1 MSSVSLKERIHTLD
15 IIRGFAL
22 FGILIANMIAFK
34 TPVFTEV
41 RDMIEGASLPDGGMN
56 AALTL
61 MTAFFVDGKFYPM
74 FSMLF
79 GLGFYIFYSRLMKRG
94 LPAKKM
100 FMRRLVFLLLI
111 GLVHLIFIWSGD
123 ILHTYAIT
131 GFLLPLFIERSSK
144 TIKIWVISLFA
155 LGAFM
160 MTALMLMSSVGMN
173 MMVSGEMETLE
184 NLNSSAD
191 LAASVMANGSFGE
204 ILAFRFTN
212 EVVLILL
219 QVLFLVPTILPLFL
233 IGLYL
238 GKTGMFTE
246 IEHNIKRWKKVMWLG
261 LLVGAPLVGLSVAI
275 GYNVFDWA
283 PYLTIPLAE
292 GLNALGGPLLMLFYV
307 AAIVL
312 VTRKSSVEKML
323 MPFAS
328 VGRMALTNYLMQ
340 SIIAVIIFNGYG
352 FGLFGQVS
360 KSQGVLIAIAIYSV
374 QVVLSH
380 MLLKRYKQG
389 PMEFVWR
396 KWTYSGE
403 KKHSKAA

>member
-1 MSSVSLKERIHTLD
+1 MSSVSMKERIHALD

-34 TPVFTEV
+34 TPVFTELNGLF
-41 RDMIEGASLPDGGMN
+41 EGERLPEGGLN
-56 AALTL
+56 ATLTL
-61 MTAFFVDGKFYPM
+61 LTAFFVDGKFYPM

-94 LPAKKM
+94 LPAKQL
-100 FMRRLVFLLLI
+100 FRRRLVFLLLI

-144 TIKIWVISLFA
+144 VIKIWAISLMIFGP
-155 LGAFM
+155 LL
-160 MTALMLMSSVGMN
+160 MTALMLFSSVSIQFIVNQGMDT
-173 MMVSGEMETLE
+173 ME
-184 NLNSSAD
+184 NLNASSVV
-191 LAASVMANGSFGE
+191 AATVMAEGSFGE
-204 ILAFRFTN
+204 ILAFRLTN
-212 EVVLILL
+212 EVLPILL
-219 QVLFLVPTILPLFL
+219 QVLLVVPTILPLFL

-238 GKTGMFTE
+238 GKTGMFTD
-246 IEHNIKRWKKVMWLG
+246 IERNLQRWKKVMWIG
-261 LLVGAPLVGLSVAI
+261 LAIGVPLVGLSVAVA
-275 GYNVFDWA
+275 YNVFGWA
-283 PYLTIPLAE
+283 PYVTLPIAE
-292 GLNALGGPLLMLFYV
+292 GLNAIGGPFLMLFYV
-307 AAIVL
+307 SVIVL
-312 VTRKSSVEKML
+312 LTRKASVEKML

-340 SIIAVIIFNGYG
+340 SVIAVIIFNGYG

-360 KSQGVLIAIAIYSV
+360 KTQGVLIAIAIYIV

-380 MLLKRYKQG
+380 LLLKRYNQG

-396 KWTYSGE
+396 KWTYSRVE
-403 KKHSKAA
+403 KVSKAA

>member
-34 TPVFTEV
+34 TPVFTNISDLV
-41 RDMIEGASLPDGGMN
+41 EGSSLPEGGMN

-61 MTAFFVDGKFYPM
+61 LTAIFVDGKFYPM

-111 GLVHLIFIWSGD
+111 GLVHLIFIWTGD

-131 GFLLPLFIERSSK
+131 GFLLPLFIERSVK
-144 TIKIWVISLFA
+144 VIRIWAISLLVFST
-155 LGAFM
+155 FFI
-160 MTALMLMSSVGMN
+160 TALMLLNSVGINFMISEG
-173 MMVSGEMETLE
+173 MDTLQ
-184 NLNSSAD
+184 NLNASAVS
-191 LAASVMANGSFGE
+191 ANSVMANGSFGE
-204 ILAFRFTN
+204 ILAFRFIN
-212 EVVLILL
+212 EVVPVLL
-219 QVLFLVPTILPLFL
+219 QVLLYLPTILPLFL

-238 GKTGMFTE
+238 GKTGMFTD
-246 IEHNIKRWKKVMWLG
+246 IEPHIKRWKKVMWVG
-261 LLVGAPLVGLSVAI
+261 LAVGAPIVGLSVAI
-275 GYNVFDWA
+275 GYNVFGWE
-283 PYLTIPLAE
+283 PYLTTPIAE
-292 GLNALGGPLLMLFYV
+292 GLNTFGGPFLMLFYV
-307 AAIVL
+307 ASIVL
-312 VTRKSSVEKML
+312 ITRKSSIEKML

-360 KSQGVLIAIAIYSV
+360 KTQGVLIAIAIYTV

-380 MLLKRYKQG
+380 VLLKRYKQG
-389 PMEFVWR
+389 PMEYVWK
-396 KWTYSGE
+396 KWTYSGGE
-403 KKHSKAA
+403 KHSKAA

>member
-1 MSSVSLKERIHTLD
+1 MNSVSLKERIHTLD

-41 RDMIEGASLPDGGMN
+41 RDLVEGASLPEGAMN

-94 LPAKKM
+94 LPARKM

-131 GFLLPLFIERSSK
+131 GFLLPLFIERSAK

-155 LGAFM
+155 FGAFM
-160 MTALMLMSSVGMN
+160 MTALMLLSSIGMN
-173 MMVSGEMETLE
+173 MMVSGEMESLE
-184 NLNSSAD
+184 NLNHTAD

-246 IEHNIKRWKKVMWLG
+246 IEHNIKRWKKVMWVG

-275 GYNVFDWA
+275 GYNLFDWA
-283 PYLTIPLAE
+283 PYLTVPLAE
-292 GLNALGGPLLMLFYV
+292 GLNVLGGPLLMLFYV

-312 VTRKSSVEKML
+312 VTKKSSVEKML

-360 KSQGVLIAIAIYSV
+360 KSQGVLIAIAIYSI